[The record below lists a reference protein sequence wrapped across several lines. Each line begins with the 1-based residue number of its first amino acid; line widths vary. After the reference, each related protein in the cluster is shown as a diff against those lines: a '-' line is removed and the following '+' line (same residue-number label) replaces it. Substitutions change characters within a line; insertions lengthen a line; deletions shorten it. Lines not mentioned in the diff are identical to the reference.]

1 VAATPRRGPFG
12 AQGTSGVAP
21 ALAQEPGPAYLS
33 GLAACVREVGVP
45 VTTPCYI
52 PSPCIGVCRLDEARL
67 LCEGCLRTTQEI
79 ARWPYA
85 DSPERLEIL
94 QRLRE
99 RRRAAGRTS
108 EADSRPRR
116 RTLARLGVA

>member
-1 VAATPRRGPFG
+1 VILPRPGQGASQARIPKPAGSATR
-12 AQGTSGVAP
+12 
-21 ALAQEPGPAYLS
+21 
-33 GLAACVREVGVP
+33 VGNDLVWP
-45 VTTPCYI
+45 KVLPSVSTAIDI
-52 PSPCIGVCRLDEARL
+52 PSPCIGVCRLDPASR

-85 DSPERLEIL
+85 DVPERHAIL

-116 RTLARLGVA
+116 RALVGAV